1 MQSKNW
7 YLAFS
12 EAIISICYVLWII
25 IGPLRSGNG
34 ANPICYECYSTE
46 PTGRNKISQPEFERK
61 HFIIDMLLLK
71 QCAPSTLAKKTF
83 QWHKSKFE
91 Y

>member
-46 PTGRNKISQPEFERK
+46 PSVTENKISQPKGKEE
-61 HFIIDMLLLK
+61 IDMLLL
-71 QCAPSTLAKKTF
+71 
-83 QWHKSKFE
+83 
-91 Y
+91 